1 MNVFQLPNFHSKFY
15 RNSPN
20 IEICLKKKSQN
31 DDGNVGLSLHADCK
45 LIDMLMTCCVP
56 HIRRKHS
63 GVNSQ

>member
-1 MNVFQLPNFHSKFY
+1 MAFSSLIFIVGFTENPPS
-15 RNSPN
+15 

-45 LIDMLMTCCVP
+45 LIEMLTNCCVP
-56 HIRRKHS
+56 HVRRKHS